1 MEPWIITLVIGLLGG
16 GGIWQV
22 VNRFLDKK
30 DGTKEFQ
37 EEVREELKEIRKE
50 HAEGMQ
56 QLTEQV
62 DAIKENMD
70 LQTAI
75 NARVRILDF
84 SDAVMRGVI
93 HSKESFDQALHDID
107 TYEDYCADNPKF
119 ENNRTVL
126 ATRRIKEIYEK
137 CLRGEKE
144 FL

>member
-1 MEPWIITLVIGLLGG
+1 MEPWVITLVIGILGG

-30 DGTKEFQ
+30 DGNKEFQ
-37 EEVREELKEIRKE
+37 KEVREELKEIRKE
-50 HAEGMQ
+50 YAEGMQ

-62 DAIKENMD
+62 DEIKENMD

-75 NARVRILDF
+75 SARVRILDF
-84 SDAVMRGVI
+84 SDSIMRGVT

-107 TYEDYCADNPKF
+107 TYEDYCTDHPKF
-119 ENNRTVL
+119 ENNRTVM
-126 ATRRIKEIYEK
+126 ATNRIKEVYEK
-137 CLRGEKE
+137 CLRGEKQ